1 MARVWGRVSAS
12 LGVAL
17 PGFAGVAL
25 LGFAGLAGFAAVAP
39 WSPAPASAHARLV
52 GSSPVDG
59 STVERAP
66 DEVSIVLDARPAT
79 IEGDPLQV
87 VGPDGRRVDAGD
99 ARADAEGSTL
109 TISLDPAAPRPSGEY
124 QIAYRV
130 VSEDTHVIAGRL
142 TFEARLPVVSP
153 GAASRDPADVSTAW
167 NPAGRRVAPDQSP
180 DGADEPPRLARQAD
194 DPRPRLIAGGAIVLA
209 LAALALRLAQ
219 RDPKLERDLHQPTAV
234 GPNAGAAAR
243 HPARPAPGTGRH
255 AFPGPDD
262 LADLA
267 PGPPAASPPP
277 DWRSR
282 APAAQTPAATAADR
296 TGQAPPA
303 AAARTGETPATRT
316 VQPPAAATTRTGE
329 HHLPTDWRNRPPTG
343 ETPATHTAQS
353 PVAATTRTGEHHLP
367 TDWRNRPPTG
377 EVPATRTGE
386 HRNLPARMPAPLP
399 PDWRTR
405 PPTGEVP
412 ATAARTGEHRLPP
425 DWRTQPPGPPL
436 PDHARELPPVPP
448 RELPPARRTGQHQ
461 LPGGWR
467 TRPPEPPAAHTGEQP
482 LPADWR
488 TRPPTGETPAPSW
501 RHAPQPPLPDHAR
514 ELPPA
519 ARTTGQH
526 SLSADW
532 RNQPPTSQ
540 VPATGTG
547 EHRLSADWRNRPP
560 TGEVPA
566 TRTGEHRNLPAT
578 TGPAPPHTGQHP
590 LPTDWRNR
598 PPTGPVPATRTGE
611 HSLPADWRS
620 RPPRTP
626 AELPA
631 PAGDWPYRPNR
642 QTPEDVARA
651 AISSRPDER
660 PIWEIAA
667 PDVNRPPAW
676 PYRSGPTAPGVP
688 ERPAVA
694 WDATSGDPVTGEWA
708 PVPERPSFPSTWG
721 DDGVPGPPV
730 EWDQRPIHDPEPPR
744 TGGLR
749 PPPSWEVVDQDDPA
763 IAGWRGAVEWGAG
776 ARGAL
781 RQHRDAEPP
790 PMEPP
795 MEPPPEAPADSG
807 RVGRKARRQRAGR
820 RSSPVGAGLRLP
832 RGGNRV
838 GGEAI
843 PLPPVSRPERRRFSE
858 DEEAEFWG

>member
-1 MARVWGRVSAS
+1 MARVWGRVGAS
-12 LGVAL
+12 LGVVV
-17 PGFAGVAL
+17 F
-25 LGFAGLAGFAAVAP
+25 AGFAAVVA

-52 GSSPVDG
+52 GSSPADG

-66 DEVSIVLDARPAT
+66 DEVSIVLDAKPAT

-87 VGPDGRRVDAGD
+87 IGPDGRRVDAGD

-109 TISLDPAAPRPSGEY
+109 TVSLDAAAPRPSGEY

-142 TFEARLPVVSP
+142 TFEARLPIVSP

-180 DGADEPPRLARQAD
+180 DGADESPPLARQAD

-243 HPARPAPGTGRH
+243 HPARPASPSPAAGRH
-255 AFPGPDD
+255 PFPGPDD
-262 LADLA
+262 LADFA
-267 PGPPAASPPP
+267 PGPSAAPPPP

-282 APAAQTPAATAADR
+282 PPTAPAPAAAT
-296 TGQAPPA
+296 
-303 AAARTGETPATRT
+303 ARTGEHR
-316 VQPPAAATTRTGE
+316 
-329 HHLPTDWRNRPPTG
+329 
-343 ETPATHTAQS
+343 
-353 PVAATTRTGEHHLP
+353 LP

-377 EVPATRTGE
+377 EVPAARTGE

-412 ATAARTGEHRLPP
+412 ATRTGEHRLPP

-467 TRPPEPPAAHTGEQP
+467 TRPPEPPATRTGEHH
-482 LPADWR
+482 LPTDWR
-488 TRPPTGETPAPSW
+488 TRPPTGETPAPNG
-501 RHAPQPPLPDHAR
+501 RRTPQPPIPDHAR

-526 SLSADW
+526 PLPADW
-532 RNQPPTSQ
+532 RNRPPTGQ
-540 VPATGTG
+540 VPATRTG
-547 EHRLSADWRNRPP
+547 EHRLPADWRNRPP

-566 TRTGEHRNLPAT
+566 ARTGEHRNLPAT
-578 TGPAPPHTGQHP
+578 AEPAPPRTGQHP
-590 LPTDWRNR
+590 LPADWRNR
-598 PPTGPVPATRTGE
+598 PPTGEIPASRAGEHRALPATTGPAPPRTGQ
-611 HSLPADWRS
+611 HPLPADWRNRPSTGQVPAARAGEHPLPADRRS
-620 RPPRTP
+620 RPPGTP

-631 PAGDWPYRPNR
+631 PTGDWPYRPTR

-651 AISSRPDER
+651 AISNRPDER

-676 PYRSGPTAPGVP
+676 PYRSGPTAPGAP

-694 WDATSGDPVTGEWA
+694 WDAESGDPVTGEWA

-721 DDGVPGPPV
+721 DDGAPGPPV
-730 EWDQRPIHDPEPPR
+730 EWDQRPVHDPEPPR

-763 IAGWRGAVEWGAG
+763 LAGWRGAVEWGAG

-781 RQHRDAEPP
+781 RRRREAEPP

-795 MEPPPEAPADSG
+795 PPEPPPEVPADGG

-832 RGGNRV
+832 GGGNRG

-843 PLPPVSRPERRRFSE
+843 PLPPVSRPERRRTSQ